1 MKYYNDKTIYH
12 HLTYDELIPVIRK
25 AYQQGEAETSVAP
38 RSFLSY
44 DSGEGERKSTLLIMP
59 AWQAG
64 KFLGIKQVTLSP
76 YNKKFPLPTLQG
88 IYILFTAKTGS
99 PLATFAAS
107 QLTLSPYNKK
117 FPLPTLQGIYIL
129 FNAKT
134 GSPLATFDA
143 SAITARRTAAKS
155 AVAAQFLARQDAST
169 LLMVGTG
176 TLSPELIQAHCEVR
190 PIEKVLI
197 WEHTPGNGQKV
208 VDKLSGMKQSFEIVS
223 DIESAI
229 PKADIISVATM
240 SSDPLINGSWL
251 KAGQHLDLV
260 GAYRTDM
267 READNETLKRSDL
280 YIDHEDAWH
289 ETGDLVIPLE
299 SGHLTKEDSKG
310 TLFELCGNLK
320 PGRNDEQQITCFKS
334 TGHAMEDLASALH
347 LYHKLKE

>member
-1 MKYYNDKTIYH
+1 MKYYNDKTIFH

-64 KFLGIKQVTLSP
+64 KFLGIKQV
-76 YNKKFPLPTLQG
+76 
-88 IYILFTAKTGS
+88 
-99 PLATFAAS
+99 
-107 QLTLSPYNKK
+107 TLSPYNKK

-223 DIESAI
+223 DIESGI

>member
-1 MKYYNDKTIYH
+1 MKYYNDKTIFH

-64 KFLGIKQVTLSP
+64 KFLGIKQV
-76 YNKKFPLPTLQG
+76 
-88 IYILFTAKTGS
+88 
-99 PLATFAAS
+99 
-107 QLTLSPYNKK
+107 TLSPYNKK

>member
-1 MKYYNDKTIYH
+1 MKYYNDKTIFH

-88 IYILFTAKTGS
+88 IYILFD
-99 PLATFAAS
+99 
-107 QLTLSPYNKK
+107 
-117 FPLPTLQGIYIL
+117 
-129 FNAKT
+129 AKT

-155 AVAAQFLARQDAST
+155 AVAAQFLARQDAYT

-240 SSDPLINGSWL
+240 SSDPLIKGSWL

>member
-1 MKYYNDKTIYH
+1 
-12 HLTYDELIPVIRK
+12 
-25 AYQQGEAETSVAP
+25 
-38 RSFLSY
+38 
-44 DSGEGERKSTLLIMP
+44 
-59 AWQAG
+59 
-64 KFLGIKQVTLSP
+64 
-76 YNKKFPLPTLQG
+76 
-88 IYILFTAKTGS
+88 
-99 PLATFAAS
+99 
-107 QLTLSPYNKK
+107 
-117 FPLPTLQGIYIL
+117 
-129 FNAKT
+129 
-134 GSPLATFDA
+134 
-143 SAITARRTAAKS
+143 
-155 AVAAQFLARQDAST
+155 
-169 LLMVGTG
+169 MVGTG

-240 SSDPLINGSWL
+240 SSDPLIKGSWL

-299 SGHLTKEDSKG
+299 SGHLTKEDSQGTLFELCGNLKPGRNDEDQITCFKSTGHAMEDLASPLESGHVTEEDSKG

-334 TGHAMEDLASALH
+334 AGHTMEDLASALH

>member
-1 MKYYNDKTIYH
+1 MKYYNDKTIFH

-64 KFLGIKQVTLSP
+64 KFLGIKQV
-76 YNKKFPLPTLQG
+76 
-88 IYILFTAKTGS
+88 
-99 PLATFAAS
+99 
-107 QLTLSPYNKK
+107 TLSPYNKK

-208 VDKLSGMKQSFEIVS
+208 VDKLSSMKQSFEIVS